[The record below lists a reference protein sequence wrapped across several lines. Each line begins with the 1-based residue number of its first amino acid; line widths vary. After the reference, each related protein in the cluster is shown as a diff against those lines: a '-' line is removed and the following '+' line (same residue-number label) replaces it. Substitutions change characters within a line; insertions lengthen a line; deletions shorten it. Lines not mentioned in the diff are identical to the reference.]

1 MGDYLEGIYHDV
13 HNFEYIVMT
22 RSGSSTLPAGLDE
35 SKGVYVV
42 EMDMLRHRAEWPTS
56 PAMTYGM

>member
-1 MGDYLEGIYHDV
+1 MERIYHDV
-13 HNFEYIVMT
+13 HNFEYIMMT

-42 EMDMLRHRAEWPTS
+42 EMDTLRHRAEWPTS
-56 PAMTYGM
+56 PVMTYECDGGS

>member
-1 MGDYLEGIYHDV
+1 M
-13 HNFEYIVMT
+13 MT
-22 RSGSSTLPAGLDE
+22 VLGSSTLPAGLDE